1 VDITVRRRL
10 LTFVLLALAALAAAV
25 PAGAVAAPSKCQRL
39 KGRDL
44 APAQTVK
51 LVRRPNAD
59 DGTDLVGC
67 VLPRGPLT
75 VIASSAD
82 FYTTVESYAI
92 HQILGRIVVVE
103 ATSSSQY
110 AYTSALTVHDLRS
123 RAAYTV
129 ARTCAMTGGGDCG
142 IGGDSAAPALLLTR
156 AGRAL
161 ALVLQGGQ
169 ATVTAFS
176 TLGHARPLDVGAP
189 ADIPPESLTLSGNLA
204 SWTNAGVP
212 HSASLVGPG

>member
-1 VDITVRRRL
+1 MDITVRRRL
-10 LTFVLLALAALAAAV
+10 LISVLLLGLAAVAL
-25 PAGAVAAPSKCQRL
+25 PAGAAAAPSKCQRL
-39 KGRDL
+39 KGRDR
-44 APAQTVK
+44 APARTVK
-51 LVRRPNAD
+51 LVQRPNAD

-92 HQILGRIVVVE
+92 DRILGRIVVIE
-103 ATSSSQY
+103 TTSSSQY
-110 AYTSALTVHDLRS
+110 AYTRALTVHDLRS
-123 RAAYTV
+123 RTAYTV
-129 ARTCAMTGGGDCG
+129 ARSCAMTGGGDCG
-142 IGGDSAAPALLLTR
+142 IGGDSSAPAVLLTR

-161 ALVLQGGQ
+161 ALVLHGGR